1 MTAKQK
7 ALADYIL
14 CLSQSWE
21 HTHHANDRPL
31 YQSYLA
37 EAAVMLALFM
47 QDSDARQI
55 ETLIQGH
62 SRNLGYTWLV
72 GPEHD
77 AVEKA
82 WKAFVEMK

>member
-14 CLSQSWE
+14 CLSQSLE

-37 EAAVMLALFM
+37 EAAVMLALFI
-47 QDSDARQI
+47 QDSDVRQI

-82 WKAFVEMK
+82 WKTFVEMK